1 MANTINVR
9 ATVGIDGRG
18 QWFLHLQSD
27 DEAVAKKVSIP
38 FGVDPQRWQDGTYL
52 MYIKTPQRAE
62 QLQSALTKLH
72 PTNFQKFTD
81 YEFEQIVRYGAK
93 PVLWLT
99 IPGMQAGGGA
109 RQAPKQPPAPPR
121 RQTAGQGG
129 GPDSGMMA
137 PPKIGAGRSQNG
149 MPAIPPFPGR
159 KNDPGMIG
167 RNQPPQDPSQRRP
180 TIQMPR
186 AAQQNLPFR
195 NQPQGDEKNWAN
207 QRFGGGFQGQFGGM
221 TPPSATQKIMI
232 GDNQGGNVGNFPPGV
247 PRFAPP
253 NQAPF
258 PQGNSQSGFGPSMG
272 GSSWTNP
279 AAGAD
284 ASQRIPQMGGGAVP
298 GIDPAAIANLQRW
311 ATDLSNKLEELSHRI
326 EGISTKQ
333 PDMTDFLTQGE
344 FLELSSDYVT
354 SKIFKDYTKNF
365 ISKDNL
371 KDQFV
376 DQAQV
381 EEVVKK
387 TIKEQGGSV
396 DTEALAESFVRL
408 EDLEKILSSVEAP
421 SFDPESLSGM
431 FVRKEDFE
439 AALVAQSD
447 EVTPEKLANTFV
459 RKDDLDAVLA
469 EKGMVEADVAEMAKS
484 FATKK
489 DLDAIQKKLAAAA
502 FDPQS
507 LEGTF
512 LKKEDLDEALAA
524 RPAEID
530 PEKLAETFVRREDL
544 DAALAA
550 RPAEIDPEKLADTF
564 VRRDDLDAV
573 LAEKGMVEADAAELA
588 KSFATKRDLDEIQE
602 KLTALAFDPES
613 LTGTFIQ
620 KDEAQTLVEGYVS
633 REEIEE
639 KLAALEQREEEWQE
653 KHAGQQ
659 ATLEKLNEQIEQ
671 YSSEFYAIKREL
683 RNSIRDLQEAF
694 EDYRNAGVVT
704 EETLGGILNERLE
717 GLVEAKTL
725 DERLEGLVETKTLD
739 ERLEGL
745 VEAKALDERLEGL
758 VDTKALD
765 ERLEGLVEAKTLDER
780 LEGLV
785 ETKTL
790 DERLEGLVEAKA
802 LDERL
807 EGLVDT
813 KTLDER
819 LEGLVETKT
828 LDERLEGLV
837 EAKALDERLEGLVDT
852 KALDERLE
860 GLVEAKALDERLE
873 GLVDTKALDERLE
886 GLVETKTLDERLE
899 GLVEAKTLD
908 ERLEGLVEAKTFDER
923 LDEKLADFEK
933 SFEEKLSKTL
943 EASDRLDEVSE
954 AMLRNTINI
963 ESLSVNNHE
972 FHERLTEIQDSL
984 VKFGEDKKELLEQ
997 VGEKAREEVARVEEV
1012 ALSRPKLEWNH
1023 FAQGLF
1029 KMRENLGL
1037 DQRESWWMREF
1048 TLGWEMLVE
1057 RVQAQEQKWLG
1068 EEVVEGIMQQVMENP
1083 RYKVLRELGAIE
1095 RAGATYGEV
1104 EEGVDANPVALALQ
1118 TVSRLMILSESIG
1131 GTGMELQN
1139 DQGQELSDIVMK
1151 IVADLYL
1158 AMTSGG
1164 VEELER
1170 EQFEWL
1176 NSIAEVA
1183 ELLLHLPRIGKAFDP
1198 FSSKVAGQ
1206 EESGF
1211 GGWHHGGTVKS
1222 IVKPGFHSSEGEI
1235 IEYALVQLEES

>member
-396 DTEALAESFVRL
+396 DTEALAESFVKL

-421 SFDPESLSGM
+421 AFDPESLSGM

-512 LKKEDLDEALAA
+512 LRKEDLDEALAA

-564 VRRDDLDAV
+564 VRRGDLDAV

-588 KSFATKRDLDEIQE
+588 KSFATKRELDEIQE

-717 GLVEAKTL
+717 GLVDTKTL
-725 DERLEGLVETKTLD
+725 DERLEGLVEAKALDERLEGLVEAKALDERLEGLVETKALDERLEGLVETKALDERLEGLVETKALD

-765 ERLEGLVEAKTLDER
+765 ERLEGLVEAKT
-780 LEGLV
+780 
-785 ETKTL
+785 
-790 DERLEGLVEAKA
+790 
-802 LDERL
+802 
-807 EGLVDT
+807 
-813 KTLDER
+813 
-819 LEGLVETKT
+819 
-828 LDERLEGLV
+828 
-837 EAKALDERLEGLVDT
+837 
-852 KALDERLE
+852 
-860 GLVEAKALDERLE
+860 
-873 GLVDTKALDERLE
+873 
-886 GLVETKTLDERLE
+886 
-899 GLVEAKTLD
+899 
-908 ERLEGLVEAKTFDER
+908 FDER

-933 SFEEKLSKTL
+933 SFEEKLSKAS

-954 AMLRNTINI
+954 AMMRNTINI

-1095 RAGATYGEV
+1095 RAGATYGEA

-1211 GGWHHGGTVKS
+1211 SGWHHGGTVKS